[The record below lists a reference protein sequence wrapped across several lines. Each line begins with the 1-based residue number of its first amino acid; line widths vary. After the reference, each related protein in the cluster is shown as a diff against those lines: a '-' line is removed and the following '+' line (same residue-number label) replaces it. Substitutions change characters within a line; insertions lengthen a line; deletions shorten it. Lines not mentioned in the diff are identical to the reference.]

1 MASFSK
7 VKKFFSRIGHR
18 NVVILSAVLLIGAAV
33 YLNYLWFY
41 QPTGAS
47 GIDYGEGNMENQ
59 YGDSTD
65 TGASGSGTTDYFT
78 AAALAREE
86 ARDEAMEVLQAV
98 VNASAEES
106 EERREALAGI
116 SKIAVTME
124 TEANIESLIEAKGFE
139 RCVAVLSESAASI
152 IVAAEGELQPAQNA
166 QICTVVYEQAG
177 ILPQNV
183 TIIAR

>member
-1 MASFSK
+1 MASFSRT
-7 VKKFFSRIGHR
+7 KKFFSRIGHR
-18 NVVILSAVLLIGAAV
+18 NIVILSAVLLIGAAV

-41 QPTGAS
+41 EPAGAG
-47 GIDYGEGNMENQ
+47 GIDYGAGNMENQ
-59 YGDSTD
+59 YGDSAD
-65 TGASGSGTTDYFT
+65 AGASGENETDYFT

-106 EERREALAGI
+106 TERAEALAGI
-116 SKIAVTME
+116 SRIAVTME
-124 TEANIESLIEAKGFE
+124 TEANIESLIAAKGFE
-139 RCVAVLSESAASI
+139 RCVAVLSDSAASI
-152 IVAAEGELQPAQNA
+152 IVSSAEELQPAQNA
-166 QICTVVYEQAG
+166 QICTIVYEQAG